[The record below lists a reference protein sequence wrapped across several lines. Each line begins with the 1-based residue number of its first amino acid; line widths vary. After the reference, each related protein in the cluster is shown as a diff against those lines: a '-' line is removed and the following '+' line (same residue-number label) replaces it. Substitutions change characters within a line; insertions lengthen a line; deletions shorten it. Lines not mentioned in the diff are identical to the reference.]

1 MAANVIQGR
10 SSATLDASLRRLR
23 DHARNQ
29 RRFGIQLTPA
39 AAADF
44 RKWRR
49 AESTEFLALNSAR
62 HPFAALRS
70 LAGMFGFLKKT
81 PSLLHITHAKA
92 GSTWVEGILR
102 ALFGKRVV
110 PRSYQAPDFA
120 KHRGS
125 VFSIFMSR
133 DEFLAHPELADSKR
147 FVVLRDLRDTLISRY
162 FSIRDSHEP
171 DPGGKIEA
179 ARAELRAMSVE
190 DGLARVMED
199 KGMAVTAKIQR
210 SWLGSGEI
218 VLRYEDLIANDLPL
232 FTKLFNEQLGL
243 GLKAADLESAVTA
256 NRFET
261 VFQRK
266 LGEEDVKSH
275 GRKGTPGDWRN
286 HFTPALTAKFQG
298 LYGDLL
304 PADAWS
310 AS

>member
-1 MAANVIQGR
+1 
-10 SSATLDASLRRLR
+10 
-23 DHARNQ
+23 
-29 RRFGIQLTPA
+29 
-39 AAADF
+39 
-44 RKWRR
+44 
-49 AESTEFLALNSAR
+49 
-62 HPFAALRS
+62 
-70 LAGMFGFLKKT
+70 MFGFLKKS

-92 GSTWVEGILR
+92 GSTWIEGILR

-110 PRSYQAPDFA
+110 ARGYKMPDFA

-125 VFSIFMSR
+125 VFSVFMTR
-133 DEFLAHPELADSKR
+133 DEFLARPELAESKR
-147 FVVLRDLRDTLISRY
+147 FIVLRDLRDTLISRY

-179 ARAELRAMSVE
+179 ARAELRAMSIE

-199 KGMAVTAKIQR
+199 AGMAATAKIQR

-218 VLRYEDLIANDLPL
+218 VLRYEDLITNDLPL
-232 FTKLFNEQLGL
+232 FTKLFNEQLCL
-243 GLKAADLESAVTA
+243 ALKPADLEGAVTA

-304 PADAWS
+304 QAGGWES
-310 AS
+310 